1 MMNNT
6 KPTWRDNLKALGYL
20 LPMLIIV
27 GMFSLYPIIK
37 TTTFLRTKLM
47 QLGLIILK
55 RYGRM
60 IIFT

>member
-27 GMFSLYPIIK
+27 GSV
-37 TTTFLRTKLM
+37 
-47 QLGLIILK
+47 QLVSNYQESSDELLHGLQLF
-55 RYGRM
+55 YEPS
-60 IIFT
+60 

>member
-27 GMFSLYPIIK
+27 GMFSLY
-37 TTTFLRTKLM
+37 RTKLM